1 VQSNYLQKIQNEKQV
16 GLSDE
21 QMDDLLAS
29 HSLSP
34 SFLRKDDFE
43 MFIQDRRQQLIDLIA
58 KAMGKDVVEQGE
70 YE

>member
-1 VQSNYLQKIQNEKQV
+1 
-16 GLSDE
+16 
-21 QMDDLLAS
+21 MDDLLAS